1 MLLSSLNFVVVSMGK
16 RKILLPYL
24 WAPNST
30 YTNCCC
36 ESPCPNTNFCSLCY
50 VTGTQPT
57 IGWLQ
62 TEFDLSVIVNSLA
75 LLQHTLVPFQ
85 EVFLGCLS
93 LQIFFINVNR
103 TDICG
108 AYMVMLSSLVIV
120 QIFFFISTDL
130 LLQKNQKTGFL
141 VCREVEE

>member
-1 MLLSSLNFVVVSMGK
+1 MLLSSLTFVLVSMGK
-16 RKILLPYL
+16 RKISLTYL
-24 WAPNST
+24 WAPNSM

-62 TEFDLSVIVNSLA
+62 TEFDLSVIVNCLA
-75 LLQHTLVPFQ
+75 LLQHTLMPFQ

-93 LQIFFINVNR
+93 LQILFINVNQ

-108 AYMVMLSSLVIV
+108 AYTLMLSSLVIV

-141 VCREVEE
+141 VC